1 MAQNAKDIQMRELK
15 DLLSELRETNKL
27 LRNALEET
35 QKEKA
40 VLQRERDN
48 FKEQVDYLT
57 KKLFGSSSEK
67 GACDIPGQMNL
78 FNEAESE
85 MDPAVEASDVRAAT
99 KPPES
104 ELPENKVKK
113 RRSSNEERFKGIPV
127 KKVFLEP
134 SEEERICSKC
144 GKQMDQIGTEF
155 VRREL
160 KIIPAKAIVI
170 EYYSVNY
177 GCKNCKEHGITP
189 AIIKGKDGK
198 AHMMYG
204 MASASTVAWV
214 VYQKYCNG
222 MPLYRIEQD
231 LGRLGAKISRA
242 TLANWVIKNTE
253 AFFAPMY
260 EYFHRK
266 LLARNF
272 AMADET
278 PVQVLHEPE
287 RRAQTKSYMWLFRS
301 GEDGDHPIVIYKYS
315 ETRAGDTAADFLNGF
330 QGYLMCDGY
339 SGYNKVSAAK
349 RLACWAHIRR
359 YLIDAIPK
367 GKQLDY
373 TQPSVQ
379 GVMYINRLFEKEDK
393 IRQKYKTSDAIK
405 EARLTHEKPIIEGFL
420 SWLEKQTPVRSSRLD
435 KAVTYIRN
443 RKEHLMT
450 YLEDGRCSF
459 SNNLSENSIRPFVVG
474 RKGWLFCDTP
484 AGAQASAMA
493 YTMAEM
499 AKANK
504 VNVYHYLTFLFEHQ
518 PNDQMTDEEL
528 EQLAPWNENVKA
540 EIQRR
545 IECQKNQE

>member
-1 MAQNAKDIQMRELK
+1 MAQNAKDIQLRELK
-15 DLLSELRETNKL
+15 DLLRELRETNEI
-27 LRNALEET
+27 LRKTLEET

-40 VLQRERDN
+40 VLLQERDN

-67 GACDIPGQMNL
+67 GVCEIPGQMNL

-85 MDPAVEASDVRAAT
+85 IDPSAEEGDVLAAAEQPQQT
-99 KPPES
+99 NPGSKA
-104 ELPENKVKK
+104 KKK
-113 RRSSNEERFKGIPV
+113 RSTNEERLKGIPV
-127 KKVFLEP
+127 KKVYLEP
-134 SEEERICSKC
+134 PTDERICSEC
-144 GKQMDQIGTEF
+144 GAVMEKVGTEF

-160 KIIPAKAIVI
+160 EIIPARARVI

-177 GCKNCKEHGITP
+177 GCKNCRQNAALPNIV
-189 AIIKGKDGK
+189 KGKDGK

-222 MPLYRIEQD
+222 MPLYRLEQD

-242 TLANWVIKNTE
+242 ALANWVIKNTE

-393 IRQKYKTSDAIK
+393 IRQKHKTFDAIK

-493 YTMAEM
+493 YTMVEM

>member
-1 MAQNAKDIQMRELK
+1 MAQNAKDIQLRDLK
-15 DLLSELRETNKL
+15 DLLNELRETNKL
-27 LRNALEET
+27 LRKTLEET

-40 VLQRERDN
+40 VLQQERDN

-67 GACDIPGQMNL
+67 VTCEIPGQMHL

-85 MDPAVEASDVRAAT
+85 IDPAVEAEDALAAT
-99 KPPES
+99 
-104 ELPENKVKK
+104 ELPEKTDLEKPAKKK
-113 RRSSNEERFKGIPV
+113 RSTNE
-127 KKVFLEP
+127 KVYLEP
-134 SEEERICSKC
+134 SAEELICKKC
-144 GKQMDQIGTEF
+144 GNEMVRIGTEF

-160 KIIPAKAIVI
+160 KIIPARATVI

-177 GCKNCKEHGITP
+177 ECKNCKKKAAAPTIV
-189 AIIKGKDGK
+189 KGKDGK

-231 LGRLGAKISRA
+231 LDRLGAKVSRA
-242 TLANWVIKNTE
+242 TLANWIIKNTE
-253 AFFAPMY
+253 AFFTPMY

-266 LLARNF
+266 LLTRSF

-301 GEDGDHPIVIYKYS
+301 GEDGDVPIIIYKYS
-315 ETRAGDTAADFLNGF
+315 ETRAGDTAVDFLDGF

-339 SGYNKVSAAK
+339 SGYNKVKTAK

-373 TQPSVQ
+373 TQAPVQ
-379 GVMYINRLFEKEDK
+379 GVMYVNQLFDKEDK
-393 IRQKYKTSDAIK
+393 IRQKYETSDAIK
-405 EARLTHEKPIIEGFL
+405 EARLVQEKPIIEGFL
-420 SWLEKQTPVRSSRLD
+420 SWLDKQNPVRNSRMD

-443 RKEHLMT
+443 RRECLAT

-459 SNNLSENSIRPFVVG
+459 SNNLSENNIRPFVVG

-493 YTMAEM
+493 YTMVEM

-504 VNVYHYLTFLFEHQ
+504 VNAYHYLNFLFEHQ
-518 PNDQMTDEEL
+518 PNERMTDEEL
-528 EQLAPWNENVKA
+528 DQLAPWNEAVKE
-540 EIQRR
+540 EIQSRVDSQNN
-545 IECQKNQE
+545 E

>member
-1 MAQNAKDIQMRELK
+1 MAQSAKDIQLRELK
-15 DLLSELRETNKL
+15 DLVNELKETTKL
-27 LRNALEET
+27 LRKTLEDV

-40 VLQRERDN
+40 AIQQERDN

-85 MDPAVEASDVRAAT
+85 MDPAAETSDQLVAT
-99 KPPES
+99 EKPEKAEKPDR
-104 ELPENKVKK
+104 KK
-113 RRSSNEERFKGIPV
+113 RSTNEERFKGIPV
-127 KKVFLEP
+127 KKVMLEP
-134 SEEERICSKC
+134 DATDLTCSKC
-144 GKQMDQIGTEF
+144 GGEMVPIGTEF

-160 KIIPAKAIVI
+160 KIIPARATVI

-177 GCKNCKEHGITP
+177 ACKSCRQNDVTP
-189 AIIKGKDGK
+189 TIIKGKDGK

-214 VYQKYCNG
+214 VYQKFCNG
-222 MPLYRIEQD
+222 MPLYRIGQD

-242 TLANWVIKNTE
+242 TLANWVVKNSE

-260 EYFHRK
+260 DFFRRK
-266 LLARNF
+266 LLERDF

-287 RRAQTKSYMWLFRS
+287 RRAQTKSYMWLFHS
-301 GEDGDHPIVIYKYS
+301 GEDGDFPIIIYKYS
-315 ETRAGDTAADFLNGF
+315 ETRAGDTAVDFLDGF
-330 QGYLMCDGY
+330 RGYLMCDGY
-339 SGYNKVSAAK
+339 SGYNKVKTAK

-373 TQPSVQ
+373 AQPAVQ
-379 GVMYINRLFEKEDK
+379 GVMYTNQLFDIEDK
-393 IRQKYKTSDAIK
+393 IRQKYKTFDAIK
-405 EARLTHEKPIIEGFL
+405 EARLKQEKPIIEGFL
-420 SWLEKQTPVRSSRLD
+420 SWLERQNPIRNSRLD

-443 RKEHLMT
+443 RKD
-450 YLEDGRCSF
+450 YLASYLDDGRCSF
-459 SNNLSENSIRPFVVG
+459 SNNLSENCIRPFVVG

-493 YTMAEM
+493 YTMVET

-504 VNVYHYLTFLFEHQ
+504 VNVYHYLTFLFDHQ
-518 PNDQMTDEEL
+518 PNAQMTDEEL
-528 EQLAPWNENVKA
+528 EQLAPWNEDVKA

-545 IECQKNQE
+545 VDAQNNE

>member
-1 MAQNAKDIQMRELK
+1 MAQSAKDIQLRELK
-15 DLLSELRETNKL
+15 DLVNELKETTKL
-27 LRNALEET
+27 LRKTLEDV

-40 VLQRERDN
+40 AIQQERDN

-85 MDPAVEASDVRAAT
+85 MDPAAEASDRLAAT
-99 KPPES
+99 EKPEKAEKPDR
-104 ELPENKVKK
+104 KK
-113 RRSSNEERFKGIPV
+113 RSTNEERFKGIPV
-127 KKVFLEP
+127 KKVMLEP
-134 SEEERICSKC
+134 DATDLTCSKC
-144 GKQMDQIGTEF
+144 GGEMVPIGTEF

-160 KIIPAKAIVI
+160 KIIPARATVI

-177 GCKNCKEHGITP
+177 ACKSCRQNDVTP
-189 AIIKGKDGK
+189 TIIKGKDGK

-214 VYQKYCNG
+214 VYQKFCNG
-222 MPLYRIEQD
+222 MPLYRIGQD

-242 TLANWVIKNTE
+242 TLANWVVKNSE

-260 EYFHRK
+260 DFFRRK
-266 LLARNF
+266 LLERDF

-301 GEDGDHPIVIYKYS
+301 GEDGDFPIIIYKYS
-315 ETRAGDTAADFLNGF
+315 ETRAGDTAVDFLDGF
-330 QGYLMCDGY
+330 RGYLMCDGY
-339 SGYNKVSAAK
+339 SGYNKVKTAK

-373 TQPSVQ
+373 AQPAVQ
-379 GVMYINRLFEKEDK
+379 GVMYTNQLFDIEDK
-393 IRQKYKTSDAIK
+393 IRQKYKTFDAIK
-405 EARLTHEKPIIEGFL
+405 EARLKQEKPIIEGFL
-420 SWLEKQTPVRSSRLD
+420 SWLERQNPIRNSRLD

-443 RKEHLMT
+443 RKD
-450 YLEDGRCSF
+450 YLASYLDDGRCSF
-459 SNNLSENSIRPFVVG
+459 SNNLSENCIRPFVVG

-493 YTMAEM
+493 YTMVEM

-504 VNVYHYLTFLFEHQ
+504 VNVYHYLTFLFDHQ
-518 PNDQMTDEEL
+518 PNAQMTDEEL
-528 EQLAPWNENVKA
+528 EQLAPWNEDVKA

-545 IECQKNQE
+545 VDAQNNE

>member
-1 MAQNAKDIQMRELK
+1 MAQSAKDIQLRELK
-15 DLLSELRETNKL
+15 DLVNELKETTKL
-27 LRNALEET
+27 LRKTLEDV

-40 VLQRERDN
+40 AIQQERDN

-85 MDPAVEASDVRAAT
+85 MDPAAETSDRLAAT
-99 KPPES
+99 EKPEKAEKPDR
-104 ELPENKVKK
+104 KK
-113 RRSSNEERFKGIPV
+113 RSTNEERFKGIPV
-127 KKVFLEP
+127 KKVMLEP
-134 SEEERICSKC
+134 DATDLTCSKC
-144 GKQMDQIGTEF
+144 GGEMVPIGTEF

-160 KIIPAKAIVI
+160 KIIPARATVI

-177 GCKNCKEHGITP
+177 ACKSCRQNDVTP
-189 AIIKGKDGK
+189 TIIKGKDGK

-214 VYQKYCNG
+214 VYQKFCNG
-222 MPLYRIEQD
+222 MPLYRIGQD

-242 TLANWVIKNTE
+242 TLANWVVKNSE

-260 EYFHRK
+260 DFFRRK
-266 LLARNF
+266 LLERDF

-301 GEDGDHPIVIYKYS
+301 GEDGDFPIIIYKYS
-315 ETRAGDTAADFLNGF
+315 ETRAGDTAVDFLDGF
-330 QGYLMCDGY
+330 RGYLMCDGY
-339 SGYNKVSAAK
+339 SGYNKVKTAK

-359 YLIDAIPK
+359 YLIDAMPK

-373 TQPSVQ
+373 AQPAVQ
-379 GVMYINRLFEKEDK
+379 GVMYTNQLFDIEDK
-393 IRQKYKTSDAIK
+393 IRQKYKTFDAIK
-405 EARLTHEKPIIEGFL
+405 EARLKQEKPIIEGFL
-420 SWLEKQTPVRSSRLD
+420 SWLERQNPVRNSRLD

-443 RKEHLMT
+443 RKDYLAG

-459 SNNLSENSIRPFVVG
+459 SNNLSENCIRPFVVG

-493 YTMAEM
+493 YTMVEM

-504 VNVYHYLTFLFEHQ
+504 VNVYHYLTFLFDHQ
-518 PNDQMTDEEL
+518 PNAQMTDEEL
-528 EQLAPWNENVKA
+528 EQLAPWNEDVKA

-545 IECQKNQE
+545 VDAQNNE

>member
-1 MAQNAKDIQMRELK
+1 MAQSAKDIQLRELK
-15 DLLSELRETNKL
+15 DLVNELKETTKL
-27 LRNALEET
+27 LRKTLEDV

-40 VLQRERDN
+40 AIQQERDN

-85 MDPAVEASDVRAAT
+85 MDPAAETSDQLAAT
-99 KPPES
+99 EKPEKAEKPDR
-104 ELPENKVKK
+104 KK
-113 RRSSNEERFKGIPV
+113 RSTNEERFKGIPV
-127 KKVFLEP
+127 KKVMLEP
-134 SEEERICSKC
+134 DATDLTCSKC
-144 GKQMDQIGTEF
+144 GGEMVPIGTEF

-160 KIIPAKAIVI
+160 KIIPARATVI

-177 GCKNCKEHGITP
+177 ACKSCRQNDVTP
-189 AIIKGKDGK
+189 TIIKGKDGK

-214 VYQKYCNG
+214 VYQKFCNG
-222 MPLYRIEQD
+222 MPLYRIGQD

-242 TLANWVIKNTE
+242 TLANWVIKNSE

-260 EYFHRK
+260 DFFRRK
-266 LLARNF
+266 LLERDF

-301 GEDGDHPIVIYKYS
+301 GEDGDFPIIIYKYS
-315 ETRAGDTAADFLNGF
+315 ETRAGDTAVDFLDGF
-330 QGYLMCDGY
+330 RGYLMCDGY
-339 SGYNKVSAAK
+339 SGYNKVKTAK

-373 TQPSVQ
+373 AQPAVQ
-379 GVMYINRLFEKEDK
+379 GVMYTNQLFDIEDK
-393 IRQKYKTSDAIK
+393 IRQKYKTFDAIK
-405 EARLTHEKPIIEGFL
+405 EARLKQEKLIIEGFL
-420 SWLEKQTPVRSSRLD
+420 SWLERQNPIRNSRLD

-443 RKEHLMT
+443 RKD
-450 YLEDGRCSF
+450 YLASYLDDGRCSF
-459 SNNLSENSIRPFVVG
+459 SNNLSENCIRPFVVG

-493 YTMAEM
+493 YTMVET

-504 VNVYHYLTFLFEHQ
+504 VNVYHYLTFLFDHQ
-518 PNDQMTDEEL
+518 PNAQMTDEEL
-528 EQLAPWNENVKA
+528 EQLAPWNEDVKA

-545 IECQKNQE
+545 VDAQNNE

>member
-1 MAQNAKDIQMRELK
+1 MAQSAKDIQLRELK
-15 DLLSELRETNKL
+15 DLVNELRETTKL
-27 LRNALEET
+27 LRKTLEDV

-40 VLQRERDN
+40 AIQQERDN

-85 MDPAVEASDVRAAT
+85 MDPAAETSDQLVAT
-99 KPPES
+99 EKPEKPDR
-104 ELPENKVKK
+104 KK
-113 RRSSNEERFKGIPV
+113 RSTNEERLKGIPL
-127 KKVFLEP
+127 KKVMLEP
-134 SEEERICSKC
+134 DAADLTCSKC
-144 GKQMDQIGTEF
+144 GGEMVPIGTEF

-160 KIIPAKAIVI
+160 KIIPARATVI

-177 GCKNCKEHGITP
+177 ACKSCRQNDVTP
-189 AIIKGKDGK
+189 TIIKGKDGK

-214 VYQKYCNG
+214 VYQKFCNG

-242 TLANWVIKNTE
+242 TLANWVIKNSE

-260 EYFHRK
+260 GFFRRK
-266 LLARNF
+266 LLERDL

-287 RRAQTKSYMWLFRS
+287 RRAQTRSYMWLFRS
-301 GEDGDHPIVIYKYS
+301 GEDGDFPIIIYKYS
-315 ETRAGDTAADFLNGF
+315 ETRAGDTAVDFLDGF
-330 QGYLMCDGY
+330 RGYLMCDGY
-339 SGYNKVSAAK
+339 SGYNKVKTAK

-373 TQPSVQ
+373 AQPAVQ
-379 GVMYINRLFEKEDK
+379 GVMYTNQLFDIEDK
-393 IRQKYKTSDAIK
+393 IRQKYKTFDAIK
-405 EARLTHEKPIIEGFL
+405 EARLKQEKPIIEGFL
-420 SWLEKQTPVRSSRLD
+420 SWLERQDPIRNSRLD

-443 RKEHLMT
+443 RKDHLAS
-450 YLEDGRCSF
+450 YLDDGRCSF
-459 SNNLSENSIRPFVVG
+459 SNNLSENCIRPFVVG

-493 YTMAEM
+493 YTMVEM

-504 VNVYHYLTFLFEHQ
+504 VNVYHYLTFLFDHQ
-518 PNDQMTDEEL
+518 PNAQMTDEEL
-528 EQLAPWNENVKA
+528 EQLAPWNEDVKA

-545 IECQKNQE
+545 VDAQNNE

>member
-1 MAQNAKDIQMRELK
+1 MAQSAKDIQLRELK
-15 DLLSELRETNKL
+15 DLVNELKETTKL
-27 LRNALEET
+27 LRKTLEDV

-40 VLQRERDN
+40 AIQQERDN

-85 MDPAVEASDVRAAT
+85 MDPAAETSDQLVAT
-99 KPPES
+99 EKPEKAEKPDR
-104 ELPENKVKK
+104 KK
-113 RRSSNEERFKGIPV
+113 RSTNEERFKGIPV
-127 KKVFLEP
+127 KKVMLEP
-134 SEEERICSKC
+134 DATDLTCSKC
-144 GKQMDQIGTEF
+144 GGEMVPIGTEF

-160 KIIPAKAIVI
+160 KIIPARATVI

-177 GCKNCKEHGITP
+177 ACKSCRQNDVTP
-189 AIIKGKDGK
+189 TIIKGKDGK

-214 VYQKYCNG
+214 VYQTFCNG
-222 MPLYRIEQD
+222 MPLYRIGQD

-242 TLANWVIKNTE
+242 TLANWVIKNSE

-260 EYFHRK
+260 DFFRRK
-266 LLARNF
+266 LLERDF

-301 GEDGDHPIVIYKYS
+301 GEDGDFPIIIYKYS
-315 ETRAGDTAADFLNGF
+315 ETRAGDTAVDFLDGF
-330 QGYLMCDGY
+330 RGYLMCDGY
-339 SGYNKVSAAK
+339 SGYNKVKTAK

-373 TQPSVQ
+373 AQPAVQ
-379 GVMYINRLFEKEDK
+379 GVMYTNQLFDIEDK
-393 IRQKYKTSDAIK
+393 IRQKYKTFDAIK
-405 EARLTHEKPIIEGFL
+405 EARLKQEKPIIEGFL
-420 SWLEKQTPVRSSRLD
+420 SWLERQNPIRNSRLD

-443 RKEHLMT
+443 RKD
-450 YLEDGRCSF
+450 YLASYLDDGRCSF
-459 SNNLSENSIRPFVVG
+459 SNNLSENCIRPFVVG

-493 YTMAEM
+493 YTMVET

-504 VNVYHYLTFLFEHQ
+504 VNVYHYLTFLFDHQ
-518 PNDQMTDEEL
+518 PNAQMTDEEL
-528 EQLAPWNENVKA
+528 EQLAPWNEDVKA

-545 IECQKNQE
+545 VDAQNNE

>member
-1 MAQNAKDIQMRELK
+1 MAQSAKDIQLRELK
-15 DLLSELRETNKL
+15 DLVNELKETTKL
-27 LRNALEET
+27 LRKTLEDV

-40 VLQRERDN
+40 AIQQERDN

-85 MDPAVEASDVRAAT
+85 MDPAAETSDQLAAT
-99 KPPES
+99 EKPEKAEKPDR
-104 ELPENKVKK
+104 KK
-113 RRSSNEERFKGIPV
+113 RSTNEERFKGIPV
-127 KKVFLEP
+127 KKVMLEP
-134 SEEERICSKC
+134 DATDLTCSKC
-144 GKQMDQIGTEF
+144 GGEMVPIGTEF

-160 KIIPAKAIVI
+160 KIIPARATVI

-177 GCKNCKEHGITP
+177 ACKSCRQNDVTP
-189 AIIKGKDGK
+189 TIIKGKDGK

-214 VYQKYCNG
+214 VYQKFCNG
-222 MPLYRIEQD
+222 MPLYRIGQD
-231 LGRLGAKISRA
+231 LGRLAAKISRA
-242 TLANWVIKNTE
+242 TLANWVIKNSE

-260 EYFHRK
+260 DFFRRK
-266 LLARNF
+266 LLERDF

-301 GEDGDHPIVIYKYS
+301 GEDGDFPIIIYKYS
-315 ETRAGDTAADFLNGF
+315 ETRAGDTAVDFLDGF
-330 QGYLMCDGY
+330 RGYLMCDGY
-339 SGYNKVSAAK
+339 SGYNKVKTAK

-373 TQPSVQ
+373 AQPAVQ
-379 GVMYINRLFEKEDK
+379 GVMYTNQLFDIEDK
-393 IRQKYKTSDAIK
+393 IRQKYKTFDAIK
-405 EARLTHEKPIIEGFL
+405 EARLKQEKPIIEGFL
-420 SWLEKQTPVRSSRLD
+420 SWLERQNPIRNSRLD

-443 RKEHLMT
+443 RKD
-450 YLEDGRCSF
+450 YLASYLDDGRCSF
-459 SNNLSENSIRPFVVG
+459 SNNLSENCIRPFVVG

-493 YTMAEM
+493 YTMVET

-504 VNVYHYLTFLFEHQ
+504 VNVYHYLTFLFDHQ
-518 PNDQMTDEEL
+518 PNAQMTDEEL
-528 EQLAPWNENVKA
+528 EQLAPWNEDVKA

-545 IECQKNQE
+545 VDAQNNE

>member
-1 MAQNAKDIQMRELK
+1 MLC
-15 DLLSELRETNKL
+15 
-27 LRNALEET
+27 
-35 QKEKA
+35 
-40 VLQRERDN
+40 
-48 FKEQVDYLT
+48 DY
-57 KKLFGSSSEK
+57 SH
-67 GACDIPGQMNL
+67 N
-78 FNEAESE
+78 
-85 MDPAVEASDVRAAT
+85 
-99 KPPES
+99 
-104 ELPENKVKK
+104 
-113 RRSSNEERFKGIPV
+113 
-127 KKVFLEP
+127 
-134 SEEERICSKC
+134 
-144 GKQMDQIGTEF
+144 
-155 VRREL
+155 
-160 KIIPAKAIVI
+160 
-170 EYYSVNY
+170 
-177 GCKNCKEHGITP
+177 
-189 AIIKGKDGK
+189 
-198 AHMMYG
+198 
-204 MASASTVAWV
+204 
-214 VYQKYCNG
+214 
-222 MPLYRIEQD
+222 
-231 LGRLGAKISRA
+231 
-242 TLANWVIKNTE
+242 
-253 AFFAPMY
+253 
-260 EYFHRK
+260 
-266 LLARNF
+266 
-272 AMADET
+272 
-278 PVQVLHEPE
+278 
-287 RRAQTKSYMWLFRS
+287 MWLFRS

-393 IRQKYKTSDAIK
+393 IRQKYKTFDAIK

-420 SWLEKQTPVRSSRLD
+420 SWLEKQTPVRNSRLD

-493 YTMAEM
+493 YTMVEM

>member
-1 MAQNAKDIQMRELK
+1 MAQNAKDIQLRDLK
-15 DLLSELRETNKL
+15 DLLNELRETNKL
-27 LRNALEET
+27 LRKTLEET
-35 QKEKA
+35 RKEKA
-40 VLQRERDN
+40 VLQQERDN

-67 GACDIPGQMNL
+67 GTCEIPVQMHF
-78 FNEAESE
+78 FNEAENE
-85 MDPAVEASDVRAAT
+85 MDLAAEAEDALAAT
-99 KPPES
+99 G
-104 ELPENKVKK
+104 LPEKTDPEKPAKK
-113 RRSSNEERFKGIPV
+113 RRSTNEERFKGIPV
-127 KKVFLEP
+127 KKVYLEP
-134 SEEERICSKC
+134 SAEELICSKC
-144 GKQMDQIGTEF
+144 GNEMVRIGTEF

-160 KIIPAKAIVI
+160 KIIPVRATVI

-177 GCKNCKEHGITP
+177 ECKNCKKKAAVPMIV
-189 AIIKGKDGK
+189 KGKDGK

-222 MPLYRIEQD
+222 MPLYRIGQD
-231 LGRLGAKISRA
+231 LDRLGAKVSRA
-242 TLANWVIKNTE
+242 TLANWIIKNTE
-253 AFFAPMY
+253 AFFTPMY

-266 LLARNF
+266 LLTRSF

-287 RRAQTKSYMWLFRS
+287 RRARTKSYMWLFRS
-301 GEDGDHPIVIYKYS
+301 GEDGDVPIIIYKYS
-315 ETRAGDTAADFLNGF
+315 ETRAGDTAVDFLDGF

-339 SGYNKVSAAK
+339 SGYNKVKTAK

-373 TQPSVQ
+373 TQPPVQ
-379 GVMYINRLFEKEDK
+379 GVMYINQLFDKEDR
-393 IRQKYKTSDAIK
+393 IRQKYKTFDAIK
-405 EARLTHEKPIIEGFL
+405 EARLVQEKPIIEGFL
-420 SWLEKQTPVRSSRLD
+420 SWLDKQNPVRNSRMD

-443 RKEHLMT
+443 RREYLAT

-484 AGAQASAMA
+484 AGARASAMA
-493 YTMAEM
+493 YTMVEM

-504 VNVYHYLTFLFEHQ
+504 VNVYHYLNFLFEQQ
-518 PNDQMTDEEL
+518 PNGRMTDEEL
-528 EQLAPWNENVKA
+528 DQLAPWNEEVKK

-545 IECQKNQE
+545 VDSQNSE

>member
-1 MAQNAKDIQMRELK
+1 MAQSAKDIQLRELK
-15 DLLSELRETNKL
+15 DLVNELKETTKL
-27 LRNALEET
+27 LRKTLEDV

-40 VLQRERDN
+40 AIQQERDN

-85 MDPAVEASDVRAAT
+85 MDPAAETSDQLAAT
-99 KPPES
+99 EKPEKAEKPDR
-104 ELPENKVKK
+104 KK
-113 RRSSNEERFKGIPV
+113 RSTNEERFKGIPV
-127 KKVFLEP
+127 KKVMLEP
-134 SEEERICSKC
+134 DATDLTCSKC
-144 GKQMDQIGTEF
+144 GGEMVPIGTEF

-160 KIIPAKAIVI
+160 KIIPARATVI

-177 GCKNCKEHGITP
+177 ACKSCRQNDVTP
-189 AIIKGKDGK
+189 TIIKGKDGK

-214 VYQKYCNG
+214 VYQKFCNG
-222 MPLYRIEQD
+222 MPLYRIGQD

-242 TLANWVIKNTE
+242 TLANWVIKNSE

-260 EYFHRK
+260 DFFRRK
-266 LLARNF
+266 LLERDF

-301 GEDGDHPIVIYKYS
+301 GEDGDFPIIIYKYS
-315 ETRAGDTAADFLNGF
+315 ETRAGDTAVDFLDGF
-330 QGYLMCDGY
+330 RGYLMCDGY
-339 SGYNKVSAAK
+339 SGYNKVKTAK

-373 TQPSVQ
+373 AQPAVQ
-379 GVMYINRLFEKEDK
+379 GVMYTNQLFDIEDK
-393 IRQKYKTSDAIK
+393 IRQKYKTFDAIK
-405 EARLTHEKPIIEGFL
+405 EARLKQEKPIIEGFL
-420 SWLEKQTPVRSSRLD
+420 SWLERQNPIRNSRLD

-443 RKEHLMT
+443 RKD
-450 YLEDGRCSF
+450 YLASYLDDGRCSF
-459 SNNLSENSIRPFVVG
+459 SNNLSENCIRPFVVG

-493 YTMAEM
+493 YTMVET

-504 VNVYHYLTFLFEHQ
+504 VNVYHYLTFLFDHQ
-518 PNDQMTDEEL
+518 PNAQMTDEEL
-528 EQLAPWNENVKA
+528 EQLAPWNEDVKA

-545 IECQKNQE
+545 VDAQNNE